1 MKRIT
6 GFAAALAAA
15 VGLVASAPANASPGE
30 IIDIIVGE
38 GDLLDK
44 LIALDADGIADMRD
58 RIAEARIEI
67 ERAADD
73 VRRARE
79 DARSGRGNRFVA
91 LALSAVA
98 SEMDSVVAR
107 AIDSAYAEI
116 DDAERR
122 LADADVSAD
131 ERDETQGAIDGL
143 RADLG
148 DIEEALARLMDEL
161 RN

>member
-1 MKRIT
+1 MRKLSRI
-6 GFAAALAAA
+6 AAALAASA
-15 VGLVASAPANASPGE
+15 GLFAAAPASASPGE

-44 LIALDADGIADMRD
+44 LIALDAAGIAAMRD
-58 RIAEARIEI
+58 GIAEARFEI

-79 DARSGRGNRFVA
+79 EARAGRGNRFVA

-107 AIDSAYAEI
+107 AVASAYAEI

-122 LADADVSAD
+122 LAYVDVSPE
-131 ERDETQGAIDGL
+131 ERDETQSAIDGL

-148 DIEEALARLMDEL
+148 GIEP
-161 RN
+161 